1 MLDRFKESVLLQVL
15 TLVLLGPAC
24 EASSLGLTVHVE
36 PLESDGGNT
45 VRAHFTA
52 IAPNPCPALS
62 GLCSDGEEDCLVYP
76 TSQPFT
82 GTKPNS
88 GWCVR
93 QWQKTVPSD
102 YNATIDLGSNTQ
114 FYVSI
119 KASPVIRANNGKL
132 NQPAFVALPPPLRV
146 RVNCSQHFSLSV
158 KDLDTDRVS
167 CRFARAD
174 LGECVS
180 CTEHSFIELDNR
192 KCKLKFTGKAAAG
205 QYFIFLMAEDRIA
218 NPKISE
224 VIENKPLS
232 AVPVHLS
239 LTVEEWAS
247 SCSDVPI
254 ATGDTPN
261 KDSMLF
267 VLPYQ
272 QVNFTTDFT
281 SQLESVSEIAVVG
294 PPELFRVGFKSV
306 GSVATMNMRWVRS
319 ENKLARLLPI
329 CFAAN
334 TKSFQSEPR
343 CVWLYQREM
352 RTLPAGT
359 ELTCEDTEMTLVL
372 PLDSLSEINLEELQL
387 NSPTCPISYNS
398 THLTARISLS
408 GCGTETLHAG
418 SELVYTNTLQS
429 VRPYTMVS
437 RLPTLILPLAC
448 RIPKKV
454 NVTGPNY
461 VMSTPTDEEVFGK
474 IRVWIELHFPGEG
487 PLSKFTKLPRFRI
500 LRMSPGRLSREAE
513 YPSERNSIRTSTSS
527 IDNSTTTNSTNNS
540 TSNDDSSSTNTS
552 TGTMGSRISML
563 DLHVMSNCSLSQAKM
578 LVSNCYESETEDFAT
593 SNPIMEQGCSSS
605 SSTLEIV
612 TSQTN
617 SRVYRLDLSTL
628 EAQGSLVYIQCT
640 VNLCIAI
647 MPSEECP
654 DLCSR
659 SLNSKSVVSSLLTR
673 SYTIQSSPISLVVT
687 TPAPTTTAAKG
698 PTTTK
703 KTTTTTTT
711 ATVTTM
717 LTSSHAPEQASALAA
732 GVILTT
738 MSIFLQNI
746 FLY

>member
-36 PLESDGGNT
+36 PLESNGGNT

-76 TSQPFT
+76 TSLPLT

-119 KASPVIRANNGKL
+119 KASPVIRASNGKL
-132 NQPAFVALPPPLRV
+132 NQPAFVALPPPLRA
-146 RVNCSQHFSLSV
+146 RVNCPQHFSLSV

-205 QYFIFLMAEDRIA
+205 QYFIYLMAEDRIVI
-218 NPKISE
+218 PKISE
-224 VIENKPLS
+224 VIENKPS
-232 AVPVHLS
+232 ARSLCTSLS
-239 LTVEEWAS
+239 LVMEEWAS
-247 SCSDVPI
+247 SCSDVPV

-281 SQLESVSEIAVVG
+281 SKLE
-294 PPELFRVGFKSV
+294 RVGFKSV
-306 GSVATMNMRWVRS
+306 GSVATMNMAWVRS

-329 CFAAN
+329 CFAVN

-372 PLDSLSEINLEELQL
+372 PLDSLSEINVEELQL
-387 NSPTCPISYNS
+387 NSPTCPVSYNS

-437 RLPTLILPLAC
+437 RLPSLILPLAC

-461 VMSTPTDEEVFGK
+461 LMRTPTEEEVFGQ

-487 PLSKFTKLPRFRI
+487 PLSKFTRLPKFRT
-500 LRMSPGRLSREAE
+500 LFMSPARLRREAE
-513 YPSERNSIRTSTSS
+513 YPSERNSNSTSTSS
-527 IDNSTTTNSTNNS
+527 IDNSTSTDDGSS
-540 TSNDDSSSTNTS
+540 TSN
-552 TGTMGSRISML
+552 SRNRGFQ
-563 DLHVMSNCSLSQAKM
+563 DLHA
-578 LVSNCYESETEDFAT
+578 
-593 SNPIMEQGCSSS
+593 
-605 SSTLEIV
+605 
-612 TSQTN
+612 
-617 SRVYRLDLSTL
+617 
-628 EAQGSLVYIQCT
+628 
-640 VNLCIAI
+640 
-647 MPSEECP
+647 
-654 DLCSR
+654 
-659 SLNSKSVVSSLLTR
+659 
-673 SYTIQSSPISLVVT
+673 
-687 TPAPTTTAAKG
+687 G
-698 PTTTK
+698 PPC
-703 KTTTTTTT
+703 
-711 ATVTTM
+711 AV
-717 LTSSHAPEQASALAA
+717 Q
-732 GVILTT
+732 
-738 MSIFLQNI
+738 LQH
-746 FLY
+746 

>member
-281 SQLESVSEIAVVG
+281 SQLE
-294 PPELFRVGFKSV
+294 
-306 GSVATMNMRWVRS
+306 
-319 ENKLARLLPI
+319 
-329 CFAAN
+329 
-334 TKSFQSEPR
+334 SFQSEPR

>member
-1 MLDRFKESVLLQVL
+1 MLDKFKESFLLQVL

-52 IAPNPCPALS
+52 IVPNPCPALS

-76 TSQPFT
+76 TSLPFT

-93 QWQKTVPSD
+93 QWQKTVLSD

-132 NQPAFVALPPPLRV
+132 NQPAFVALPPPLRA
-146 RVNCSQHFSLSV
+146 RVNCPQHFSLSV

-180 CTEHSFIELDNR
+180 CTEHSFIELDKR

-205 QYFIFLMAEDRIA
+205 QYFIYLMAEDRIA
-218 NPKISE
+218 IPKISE

-247 SCSDVPI
+247 SCSDVPV

-261 KDSMLF
+261 KDSILF

-281 SQLESVSEIAVVG
+281 SKLESVSEIAVVG

-306 GSVATMNMRWVRS
+306 GSVATMNMAWVRS

-329 CFAAN
+329 CFAVN

-387 NSPTCPISYNS
+387 NSPTCPVSYNS

-437 RLPTLILPLAC
+437 RIPSLILPLAC

-461 VMSTPTDEEVFGK
+461 DMGTPTDEEVFGQ
-474 IRVWIELHFPGEG
+474 IRVWIELHLPGEG
-487 PLSKFTKLPRFRI
+487 PLSKFTRLPRFRN
-500 LRMSPGRLSREAE
+500 LRMSPGRLRREAE
-513 YPSERNSIRTSTSS
+513 YPSERNSNSTSTSS
-527 IDNSTTTNSTNNS
+527 IDNST
-540 TSNDDSSSTNTS
+540 SNDDGSSTSTS
-552 TGTMGSRISML
+552 TRNMGSRISIL
-563 DLHVMSNCSLSQAKM
+563 DLHVLSNCSISRAEM
-578 LVSNCYESETEDFAT
+578 LVSSCSESETEDFAT
-593 SNPIMEQGCSSS
+593 SNPILEQGCKSS

-628 EAQGSLVYIQCT
+628 EAQGTLMYIQCT
-640 VNLCIAI
+640 VNLCIAT

-659 SLNSKSVVSSLLTR
+659 SFNSRSVVRSLFTK
-673 SYTIQSSPISLVVT
+673 SYTVKSSPISLVVT
-687 TPAPTTTAAKG
+687 TIAPTTTNVKG
-698 PTTTK
+698 PTNTK

-711 ATVTTM
+711 ATVTT
-717 LTSSHAPEQASALAA
+717 TTCSHAPEQASALAA
-732 GVILTT
+732 GIILTT

>member
-1 MLDRFKESVLLQVL
+1 MLDKFKESVLLQVL
-15 TLVLLGPAC
+15 TLILLGPAC

-76 TSQPFT
+76 TSLPLT

-114 FYVSI
+114 FFVSI

-132 NQPAFVALPPPLRV
+132 NQPAFVALPPPLRA
-146 RVNCSQHFSLSV
+146 RVDCSQHFSLSV

-180 CTEHSFIELDNR
+180 CTEHSFIELDNS

-205 QYFIFLMAEDRIA
+205 QYFIYLMAEDRIA
-218 NPKISE
+218 IPKISE

-247 SCSDVPI
+247 SCSDVPV

-281 SQLESVSEIAVVG
+281 SKLESVSEIAVVG

-306 GSVATMNMRWVRS
+306 GSVATMNMAWVRS

-329 CFAAN
+329 CFAVN

-387 NSPTCPISYNS
+387 NSPTCPVSYNS

-437 RLPTLILPLAC
+437 RLPSLILPLAC

-461 VMSTPTDEEVFGK
+461 EMSTPTEEEVFGQ

-487 PLSKFTKLPRFRI
+487 PCQNSQE
-500 LRMSPGRLSREAE
+500 SR
-513 YPSERNSIRTSTSS
+513 
-527 IDNSTTTNSTNNS
+527 
-540 TSNDDSSSTNTS
+540 
-552 TGTMGSRISML
+552 
-563 DLHVMSNCSLSQAKM
+563 
-578 LVSNCYESETEDFAT
+578 DFALYVCRRDVCVEKQNT
-593 SNPIMEQGCSSS
+593 HQRETATAP
-605 SSTLEIV
+605 
-612 TSQTN
+612 
-617 SRVYRLDLSTL
+617 
-628 EAQGSLVYIQCT
+628 
-640 VNLCIAI
+640 
-647 MPSEECP
+647 P
-654 DLCSR
+654 
-659 SLNSKSVVSSLLTR
+659 
-673 SYTIQSSPISLVVT
+673 
-687 TPAPTTTAAKG
+687 PAPLITAPP
-698 PTTTK
+698 PTLLI
-703 KTTTTTTT
+703 T
-711 ATVTTM
+711 APPPTLLITAPPMMTAHPPALLPEPWVPGSPSW
-717 LTSSHAPEQASALAA
+717 TSMCCPIAAL
-732 GVILTT
+732 VKPRC
-738 MSIFLQNI
+738 
-746 FLY
+746 

>member
-36 PLESDGGNT
+36 PLENDGGNT

-132 NQPAFVALPPPLRV
+132 NQPAFVALPPPLRA

-205 QYFIFLMAEDRIA
+205 QYLIYLMAEDRIA

-247 SCSDVPI
+247 SCSDVPV

-437 RLPTLILPLAC
+437 RIPSLILPLAC

-474 IRVWIELHFPGEG
+474 IQVWIELHFPGEG

-513 YPSERNSIRTSTSS
+513 YPSERNSNRTSTSS

-540 TSNDDSSSTNTS
+540 TSNDDGSSTSTS
-552 TGTMGSRISML
+552 TGTIGSRISVL
-563 DLHVMSNCSLSQAKM
+563 DLHVMSNCSLSRAKM

-593 SNPIMEQGCSSS
+593 SNPIMEQGCTSSS
-605 SSTLEIV
+605 GTLEIV

-617 SRVYRLDLSTL
+617 SRVYRLDLSTM
-628 EAQGSLVYIQCT
+628 EAQGSLMYIQCT
-640 VNLCIAI
+640 VNLCLAI

-687 TPAPTTTAAKG
+687 TPAPTTTTVKG

>member
-36 PLESDGGNT
+36 PLENDGGNT

-132 NQPAFVALPPPLRV
+132 NQPAFVALPPPLRA

-205 QYFIFLMAEDRIA
+205 QYLIYLMAEDRIA

-247 SCSDVPI
+247 SCSD
-254 ATGDTPN
+254 
-261 KDSMLF
+261 
-267 VLPYQ
+267 

-334 TKSFQSEPR
+334 TKR
-343 CVWLYQREM
+343 
-352 RTLPAGT
+352 
-359 ELTCEDTEMTLVL
+359 
-372 PLDSLSEINLEELQL
+372 
-387 NSPTCPISYNS
+387 
-398 THLTARISLS
+398 
-408 GCGTETLHAG
+408 
-418 SELVYTNTLQS
+418 
-429 VRPYTMVS
+429 
-437 RLPTLILPLAC
+437 
-448 RIPKKV
+448 
-454 NVTGPNY
+454 
-461 VMSTPTDEEVFGK
+461 
-474 IRVWIELHFPGEG
+474 
-487 PLSKFTKLPRFRI
+487 
-500 LRMSPGRLSREAE
+500 
-513 YPSERNSIRTSTSS
+513 
-527 IDNSTTTNSTNNS
+527 
-540 TSNDDSSSTNTS
+540 
-552 TGTMGSRISML
+552 
-563 DLHVMSNCSLSQAKM
+563 
-578 LVSNCYESETEDFAT
+578 
-593 SNPIMEQGCSSS
+593 
-605 SSTLEIV
+605 
-612 TSQTN
+612 
-617 SRVYRLDLSTL
+617 
-628 EAQGSLVYIQCT
+628 
-640 VNLCIAI
+640 
-647 MPSEECP
+647 
-654 DLCSR
+654 
-659 SLNSKSVVSSLLTR
+659 
-673 SYTIQSSPISLVVT
+673 
-687 TPAPTTTAAKG
+687 
-698 PTTTK
+698 
-703 KTTTTTTT
+703 
-711 ATVTTM
+711 
-717 LTSSHAPEQASALAA
+717 
-732 GVILTT
+732 
-738 MSIFLQNI
+738 
-746 FLY
+746 

>member
-36 PLESDGGNT
+36 PLESNGGNT

-76 TSQPFT
+76 TSLPFT

-132 NQPAFVALPPPLRV
+132 NQPAFVALPPPLRA
-146 RVNCSQHFSLSV
+146 RVNCPQHFSLSV

-180 CTEHSFIELDNR
+180 CTEHSFIELDNT

-205 QYFIFLMAEDRIA
+205 QYFIYLMAEDRIVI
-218 NPKISE
+218 PKISE

-247 SCSDVPI
+247 SCSDVPV

-281 SQLESVSEIAVVG
+281 SKLESVSEIAVVG

-306 GSVATMNMRWVRS
+306 GSVATMNMAWVRS

-329 CFAAN
+329 CFAVN

-372 PLDSLSEINLEELQL
+372 PLDSLSEINVEELQL
-387 NSPTCPISYNS
+387 NSPTCPVSYNS

-408 GCGTETLHAG
+408 GCGTKTLHAG

-437 RLPTLILPLAC
+437 RLPSLILPLAC

-461 VMSTPTDEEVFGK
+461 LMRTPTEEELFGQ

-487 PLSKFTKLPRFRI
+487 PMSKFTRLPKFRT
-500 LRMSPGRLSREAE
+500 LFMSPARLRREAE
-513 YPSERNSIRTSTSS
+513 YPSERNSNSTSTSS
-527 IDNSTTTNSTNNS
+527 IDNSTSTDDGAS
-540 TSNDDSSSTNTS
+540 TSTS
-552 TGTMGSRISML
+552 TGTVGSRISTL
-563 DLHVMSNCSLSQAKM
+563 DLHVLSDCSISRAEM

-593 SNPIMEQGCSSS
+593 SNPILEQGCTSSN
-605 SSTLEIV
+605 STLEIV

-617 SRVYRLDLSTL
+617 SRIYRLDLSTL
-628 EAQGSLVYIQCT
+628 EAQGSLMYIQCA
-640 VNLCIAI
+640 VNLCIAT

-659 SLNSKSVVSSLLTR
+659 TFNSRSIINSLLTKT
-673 SYTIQSSPISLVVT
+673 YTIKSPPISLVVT
-687 TPAPTTTAAKG
+687 TPAPTTTTVKG

-711 ATVTTM
+711 KTKTTTTTAT
-717 LTSSHAPEQASALAA
+717 LTKTPCSHAPEQASALAA